1 MRVSG
6 GRYKGSPVGVKSPAP
21 FLSGIAIRPTTSK
34 IREWLFQIIDPY
46 LPGSRF
52 LDLFAGSGI
61 VGIEALSRGSKFAA
75 FVDSNSSAL
84 IRKNTGFIDEEIQW
98 RIYKDDVLNYLRRRH
113 PARYRYQIIFADPPY
128 DYEQYPQLVK
138 AVEKSPL
145 LEQDGLFILEHSR
158 HSSPATSLQ
167 QEVQLSVIR
176 EKQFGETKITIF
188 RKGDQ

>member
-6 GRYKGSPVGVKSPAP
+6 GRFKGFPVRVKSPASIP
-21 FLSGIAIRPTTSK
+21 SAIAIRPTTGK
-34 IREWLFQIIDPY
+34 IREWIFQIIEPY

-61 VGIEALSRGSKFAA
+61 VGIEALSRGSIFAA

-84 IRKNTGFIDEEIQW
+84 IRKNTGFIDEKIQW

-128 DYEQYPQLVK
+128 EYELYPQLVK
-138 AVEKSPL
+138 AVEKSRL
-145 LEQDGLFILEHSR
+145 LEQDGLFILERSKHSNLEM
-158 HSSPATSLQ
+158 SLQ
-167 QEVQLSVIR
+167 QDVQLSIMR

-188 RKGDQ
+188 RKGDL